1 MTDARRL
8 RLTVVSLRLLRTL
21 PCDFSDS
28 SLPRRRLDRG
38 SSALRVRRADDVAG
52 ASADPF
58 EVALAVLVGV
68 VVDESFV
75 ATLSRPRLLLDF
87 VSPSAM
93 LRRERR
99 SPLRGRAAASPFGV
113 GE

>member
-93 LRRERR
+93 FRRERR